1 MQAVKQDFRT
11 APLDGATRA
20 MLEYAEKAT
29 LRPDCMTAADLDVL
43 RSHGFKDVDILDI
56 VHVMAYFNYINRVAD
71 SLGVEGEPDSGFGS
85 IEQTTPRRAALLRAL
100 ERGA

>member
-1 MQAVKQDFRT
+1 MQAVKCDFRT
-11 APLDGATRA
+11 APLDAATRA

-29 LRPDCMTAADLDVL
+29 LRPDCMTPEDLDVL
-43 RSHGFKDVDILDI
+43 RSQGFADVDILDI

-100 ERGA
+100 ERGV

>member
-1 MQAVKQDFRT
+1 MKRDFRT
-11 APLDGATRA
+11 APLDAHTRA

-29 LRPDCMTAADLDVL
+29 LRPDCMTAADLDWL
-43 RSHGFKDVDILDI
+43 RSHGFSDLDILDI

-71 SLGVEGEPDSGFGS
+71 SLGVDGEPDCGFGS
-85 IEQTTPRRAALLRAL
+85 MEETTPRRAALLRAK